1 MSHQDRREPLP
12 KGYQYPTHGVDC
24 DCPPCRNKYWGGY
37 MNAEAYRQDQL
48 IRAAAESAVKHFGV
62 DGVDALL
69 DALATRTQTAY
80 GWGV

>member
-1 MSHQDRREPLP
+1 
-12 KGYQYPTHGVDC
+12 
-24 DCPPCRNKYWGGY
+24 